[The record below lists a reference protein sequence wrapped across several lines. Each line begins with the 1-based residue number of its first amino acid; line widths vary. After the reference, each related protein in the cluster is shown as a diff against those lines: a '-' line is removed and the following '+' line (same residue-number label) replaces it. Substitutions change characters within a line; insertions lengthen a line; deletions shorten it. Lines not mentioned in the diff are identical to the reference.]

1 MGLPEINEAK
11 WMRKAI
17 VQLQGI
23 LDVPLQ
29 IDSTDR
35 EAVEAGL
42 RYYNG
47 KPILNSVNGE
57 DEILDS
63 ILPLVKKYGAAVV
76 GLTLDKRGIP
86 ETAEERVKIA
96 KKILNKALE
105 YGIKKEDVFID
116 TLVLPVSSDGK
127 SGKETLKALELVKH
141 ELGLKTLLG
150 VSNISFGLPNRELLN
165 RNFLALALGK
175 GLDLPIVNPNIS
187 GIMETI
193 DAYKMLYDID
203 KQGKSYVEK
212 YGNTQNVAGK
222 NTLSSKEYSLKEII
236 EKGLKS
242 EAEIKTTELLK
253 EMEPLSIV
261 NESIIPAL
269 NSVGVKF
276 EKGIVF
282 LPQLIASAET
292 VQKSFAIIKEALMKN
307 NKEEVVKGKII
318 LATVEGDIH
327 DIGKNIVKVI
337 LESYGFKVIDLG
349 KNVSAEE
356 VLRVAREQEIT
367 LVGLSALM
375 TTTVKSMEKT
385 IMLIRESGLNIKVM
399 VGGAVLTEEYAKSI
413 GADFYAKDA
422 MESVKIAEN
431 HFLAK

>member
-1 MGLPEINEAK
+1 M
-11 WMRKAI
+11 
-17 VQLQGI
+17 
-23 LDVPLQ
+23 
-29 IDSTDR
+29 
-35 EAVEAGL
+35 
-42 RYYNG
+42 
-47 KPILNSVNGE
+47 
-57 DEILDS
+57 
-63 ILPLVKKYGAAVV
+63 
-76 GLTLDKRGIP
+76 
-86 ETAEERVKIA
+86 
-96 KKILNKALE
+96 
-105 YGIKKEDVFID
+105 
-116 TLVLPVSSDGK
+116 
-127 SGKETLKALELVKH
+127 ELVKH

-222 NTLSSKEYSLKEII
+222 NTSSSKEYSLKEII

-349 KNVSAEE
+349 KNVPAEE

-431 HFLAK
+431 HFIAK